1 MTIFPRVLKTL
12 IYLTAVAD
20 VTHRKESMKRLRER
34 NGSCVSL
41 FDGTGSYGKIIIAVC
56 KKALQKNIG
65 SKDKKKIM

>member
-20 VTHRKESMKRLRER
+20 VTHRKERMKRLRER

-41 FDGTGSYGKIIIAVC
+41 FDGTGLHGKIISAVC
-56 KKALQKNIG
+56 KKSLQKLLVA
-65 SKDKKKIM
+65 KKKRR